1 MNNYDKIIIN
11 YFSDTHQKV
20 ESFKY
25 VDQDGEF
32 SVMNAQLFFE
42 RRILYYNFNF
52 VVPCVLITL
61 LVIGGFALPC
71 ECGEKIGLRNYSL
84 HSNLTMIIMII

>member
-32 SVMNAQLFFE
+32 SVMTAQLFFE

-71 ECGEKIGLRNYSL
+71 ECGEKIGLRNNSL
-84 HSNLTMIIMII
+84 HSNLTMIIMTI